1 MATKKLYSNASS
13 TYYYLLESLFT
24 EDSTNTANNTSTLT
38 LTAHISNHDIRYT
51 SDVNSTL
58 KIYWYDNN
66 LNANGTLVASLNV
79 KSIYPSSASTVMTK
93 TATGTVTVTHKDDG
107 TLSGYAKAVW
117 TKASGASNYCPN
129 SGDVST
135 ATTALTNIPRYAKIT
150 SFSVS
155 KRDETS
161 VTFNYATDVACD
173 LAEYSK
179 DNGSTWANLPNTAI
193 VSGLSANTA
202 YNFKLRVRRTDS
214 QLKTTSDT
222 VAQTTYPYPSL
233 SSVPNFVIGNTLT
246 IGINNPLSRSVT
258 VKITA
263 NGTAESGS
271 GNTTTG
277 TSISGY
283 VNSGYQNFW
292 YSSLGTTA
300 KTASYTAT
308 MTYGSVTSTKSATYS
323 IDETA
328 CKPVI
333 NANSSTVRDVN
344 TNITTLTLNAS
355 KIVKGFSTAR
365 LHVVTNKISNVYDT
379 TATISYYKYVGDGS
393 TWTSGD
399 KDILK
404 ATTASYQVQIV
415 NSRGIAS
422 DVVTLSAT
430 LHPYFNPTVAN
441 FKVVRPTQVGN
452 EMKLSANGALFH
464 DYFGTNNRNFN
475 NTTIKW
481 YVRTSAEDAWTLGGD
496 ITNDSSM
503 SYTTTSWNFAQK
515 LISNPLT
522 TDHTW
527 DYMTQYYFKI
537 EIQDRLQTVNSTT
550 YVSIGQAYYEWW
562 RQGDTNFFKINGKSI
577 TTNLATFENGVNGKH
592 LHSGGGTAGY
602 MYAFYLEAT
611 GTYNNQYISFDVL
624 QRTRISTIE
633 IQLNNVN
640 STTIGVTAVNKSGL
654 VDAYYIV
661 EDNKFKFY
669 IKKVS
674 EWDYIEITNLQFG
687 QYSAERTR
695 ITWVNQVVAS
705 LPNNVITV
713 QTDTLK
719 YGKSAITVAL
729 STQTTLTVTSA
740 YNYVKI
746 PLDTVVTT
754 KDNKGCFTLS
764 NGTVTINRTG
774 WYAISGTALVRSSNT
789 TQTAILFASTTQ
801 GSAGE
806 TYVPIARQGA
816 FTSIVLPPYVRKLYA
831 GNVVVFDLSGST
843 TGDIIVAGS
852 NRFTYMTIQEV

>member
-13 TYYYLLESLFT
+13 TYYYLLESVFT
-24 EDSTNTANNTSTLT
+24 EDSTSTANNTSTLT
-38 LTAHISNHDIRYT
+38 LTANISNHDIRYT
-51 SDVNSTL
+51 SNVNSTL

-66 LNANGTLVASLNV
+66 LNTNGTLVASLNV

-173 LAEYSK
+173 LIEYSK
-179 DNGSTWANLPNTAI
+179 NNGSSWATLPSDKI
-193 VSGLSANTA
+193 VTGLTANTT

-222 VAQTTYPYPSL
+222 VVQTTYAYPYLTST
-233 SSVPNFVIGNTLT
+233 PNFVIGNALT
-246 IGINNPLSRSVT
+246 VSFYNPLNRTVT
-258 VKITA
+258 LQITA
-263 NGTAESGS
+263 NGVTDTSSYAS
-271 GNTTTG
+271 TG
-277 TSISGY
+277 TSYTGY
-283 VNSGYQNFW
+283 NAFNNQQFL
-292 YSSLGTTA
+292 YSSLGTSG
-300 KTASYTAT
+300 KTATYS
-308 MTYGSVTSTKSATYS
+308 MTLTCLQKTSTKTGTYS

-344 TNITTLTLNAS
+344 TNITTLTLDAS

-365 LHVVTNKISNVYDT
+365 LHVVANKMSNVYDT

-404 ATTASYQVQIV
+404 TTTASYQVQIV

-481 YVRTSAEDAWTLGGD
+481 YVRTSPDDAWTLGGD

-537 EIQDRLQTVNSTT
+537 EVIDRLQTVNSTT

-562 RQGDTNFFKINGKSI
+562 RENDTNYFKVNGDLSVTNYVGLLKKNSGGAWIKGRDNAVIAQQKKTTSVGSSWNPAVSI
-577 TTNLATFENGVNGKH
+577 KTASGNWTIGNEGSERLAFSHDTDTSYNNNTNSSGIAYLESVANGITKVIEYRDRLAMITAGLTNNTAYSVATTYTPVTIALDKIHAERDNESVLSVSNNQIVIGKTGYYLVSGNIMATCSNTPRTLIGGIYTTNSAWKIAEGYMNYNSTGYMTIALTPKLIKLNSGDKVY
-592 LHSGGGTAGY
+592 LTISGGSTGNATVAG
-602 MYAFYLEAT
+602 
-611 GTYNNQYISFDVL
+611 
-624 QRTRISTIE
+624 
-633 IQLNNVN
+633 
-640 STTIGVTAVNKSGL
+640 SGFS
-654 VDAYYIV
+654 Y
-661 EDNKFKFY
+661 
-669 IKKVS
+669 
-674 EWDYIEITNLQFG
+674 
-687 QYSAERTR
+687 
-695 ITWVNQVVAS
+695 
-705 LPNNVITV
+705 ITV
-713 QTDTLK
+713 Q
-719 YGKSAITVAL
+719 
-729 STQTTLTVTSA
+729 
-740 YNYVKI
+740 
-746 PLDTVVTT
+746 
-754 KDNKGCFTLS
+754 
-764 NGTVTINRTG
+764 
-774 WYAISGTALVRSSNT
+774 
-789 TQTAILFASTTQ
+789 
-801 GSAGE
+801 
-806 TYVPIARQGA
+806 
-816 FTSIVLPPYVRKLYA
+816 
-831 GNVVVFDLSGST
+831 
-843 TGDIIVAGS
+843 
-852 NRFTYMTIQEV
+852 EV